1 MIKDFVAQVKSK
13 GLARTNRFAVVFT
26 PPAGVSSATL
36 KNILLFCSNATL
48 PGTNYATVQN
58 RSFGEFREVPYEKL
72 YDTCTLEF
80 YVDTELQVKKLFDDW
95 INVIQDPTT
104 RTFNYYNDYISNM
117 LIEVQDL
124 NDKTRYQMILR
135 ECYPK
140 SISSIQ
146 LDQGSKDVMKVQVQ
160 MMYKY
165 YTTTPVD
172 GLVGGET
179 ISTSMID
186 KLMGNFTGFQEKF
199 NKTLGEAL
207 NFTTGAVINYGVTRL
222 PGLLR
227 F

>member
-26 PPAGVSSATL
+26 PPSKVSASSL
-36 KNILLFCSNATL
+36 KNVLLFCSNATL
-48 PGTNYATVQN
+48 PGTNYSTVQN
-58 RSFGEFREVPYEKL
+58 RTYGEFREVPYEKL
-72 YDTCTLEF
+72 YDTCNLEF

-95 INVIQDPTT
+95 INAIQDPTS
-104 RTFNYYNDYISNM
+104 RNFSYYNDYVSNM

-124 NDKTRYQMILR
+124 NDKTRYQMVLR

-146 LDQGSKDVMKVQVQ
+146 LDQGSRDVMKIQVQ

-165 YTTTPVD
+165 YTSTPVD
-172 GLVGGET
+172 GLAGGET

-186 KLMGNFTGFQEKF
+186 KFMDNFSGFQEKF
-199 NKTLGEAL
+199 NKGLGDAM
-207 NFTTGAVINYGVTRL
+207 NFATGAVINYGITKL

>member
-1 MIKDFVAQVKSK
+1 MIKDFVAQVKTQ
-13 GLARTNRFAVVFT
+13 GLARTNRYAVVFT
-26 PPAGVSSATL
+26 PPAGGGNNL
-36 KNILLFCSNATL
+36 KNVLLFCDQATL
-48 PGTNYATVQN
+48 PGTNYSTVQN

-72 YDTCTLEF
+72 YDSCTLSF

-95 INVIQDPTT
+95 INAIQDPTT
-104 RTFNYYNDYISNM
+104 RTFNYYNDYVSNM

-124 NDKTRYQMILR
+124 NDKTRYQMVLR

-165 YTTTPVD
+165 YTSTPVD
-172 GLVGGET
+172 GLAGGET

-199 NKTLGEAL
+199 NKTIGEAM
-207 NFTTGAVINYGVTRL
+207 NFTTGAVINYGVTKL